1 MILNSRV
8 FGAGDVVGEATN
20 KGGGQFVL
28 PLLVASPTTI

>member
-20 KGGGQFVL
+20 KGRGYCLL
-28 PLLVASPTTI
+28 PFLVA